1 MRDPYDVLGVA
12 KNASAKDIKSAFRKL
27 AKKYHPDQNRDD
39 PKAQDRFSEIN
50 QAYEIVGDDDKRGQ
64 FDRGEID
71 AAGKPRFAGF
81 EGGAGPGGDPFAAF
95 RRAAGNAGPG
105 GAHFE
110 FRTAG
115 PGGEGMDAG
124 DIFSELFGQSF
135 RRGPSGGAGG
145 MGGSMGGGMGGG
157 RGQAAPAG
165 ADINAVLDVSI
176 EEAARADKVTALFPG
191 GRKVGIKLPT
201 YVEDGQTIRLKGQGQ
216 PSPFG
221 GQPGDALV
229 RVRFRPHPLYRVEGR
244 DLHVDVPVPLA
255 DAVLGARVAVE
266 TPHGRLAV
274 AVPAWSSSDRKLR
287 LKGKGLPAKS
297 GGHGDLYA
305 HVRIMLPE
313 GKDAALE
320 ALMREERSAGE

>member
-71 AAGKPRFAGF
+71 ASGKQRFAGF
-81 EGGAGPGGDPFAAF
+81 EGGAGGGDPFAAF
-95 RRAAGNAGPG
+95 RRGAGNAGPG

-110 FRTAG
+110 FRSSG
-115 PGGEGMDAG
+115 PGGGFDPG
-124 DIFSELFGQSF
+124 DIFSELFGQSA
-135 RRGPSGGAGG
+135 RRGP
-145 MGGSMGGGMGGG
+145 GGGMGGG
-157 RGQAAPAG
+157 RGSSAAPAG
-165 ADINAVLDVSI
+165 ADINVILDVSI

-191 GRKVGIKLPT
+191 GRKVGIKLPAV
-201 YVEDGQTIRLKGQGQ
+201 VEDGQTIRLKGQGQ
-216 PSPFG
+216 PSPYG

-229 RVRFRPHPLYRVEGR
+229 KVRFRPHPLYRVEGR

-255 DAVLGARVAVE
+255 DAVLGAKVAVE
-266 TPHGRLAV
+266 TPSGRLAV
-274 AVPAWSSSDRKLR
+274 AIPAWSSSDRKLR

-313 GKDAALE
+313 EKDAALE
-320 ALMREERSAGE
+320 ALMRQDRSSGD